1 MGHNPWCSCALC
13 RGVEVVALNAARD
26 EFLTANQADANT
38 PLPVTEQ
45 HPNAPALM
53 CSCFHSHAH
62 YVHLLHET
70 VACMFLDESCSR
82 ENIIGAVDE
91 LRNALARTHCRH
103 GAPCAWDTGL
113 LRRADEAEALLS
125 ATTDVAPPD
134 NSVLEHDQSA
144 PNGDAT
150 DPSRNTPATLSVLSY
165 LWDRRDSC
173 DSYTSDDAAAQAAGD
188 A

>member
-26 EFLTANQADANT
+26 AFLTANQAVDANT

-82 ENIIGAVDE
+82 ENILGAVDE
-91 LRNALARTHCRH
+91 LHNALTRTHCRH
-103 GAPCAWDTGL
+103 GAPCAFDTGL

-125 ATTDVAPPD
+125 ATTDVAAPD
-134 NSVLEHDQSA
+134 NSVPEHDLQSA
-144 PNGDAT
+144 PNGDAA
-150 DPSRNTPATLSVLSY
+150 DPSHNTPPTLSVLSY

-173 DSYTSDDAAAQAAGD
+173 DSDDAAAQAAWD